1 MEVESMKKKS
11 DVSHIKSSSAIHSF
25 FAIDTNIYIILP
37 KLIKIIFDRASVV
50 CRSHIVQK
58 RLLGQKKCKKAIFVG
73 HLVDSR

>member
-25 FAIDTNIYIILP
+25 FAIDTNII
-37 KLIKIIFDRASVV
+37 
-50 CRSHIVQK
+50 
-58 RLLGQKKCKKAIFVG
+58 KAIFVG